1 MKELS
6 ELTQKYGLVIESCGC
21 YNSPWLRDLH
31 KGKIVASLITFDE
44 EKQKY
49 ERSEF
54 SK

>member
-1 MKELS
+1 LKELS

-21 YNSPWLRDLH
+21 CNGPWLRDLH
-31 KGKIVASLITFDE
+31 KDKVVARLIMFDK

-49 ERSEF
+49 EKFEF